1 VSAAQILP
9 LADGREFAYYE
20 YGDPA
25 GVPVVYITGTPAS
38 GLAGALYDDA
48 ARAHRVRVISV
59 DKPGYGRS
67 SFDPARSLR
76 RHADDIAALADHLG
90 LDRFAVIGESGG
102 GPHALAVG
110 RYLPERLTMAI
121 VLAGLGPATERWVVE
136 GMRKDNRRLLTLAQ
150 RAPWVLSIPIA
161 LMARQMS
168 TPERV
173 AKAALRQQKKSP
185 EADRRYWREHPERA
199 AFMYAATADA
209 FRQGSRAARQ
219 ELVLLARPWG
229 FGLDEVKAPTH
240 VWHGTEDVNV
250 PIATATR
257 VCEQLP
263 DCTSHIVPGKG
274 HAVSMYETDAIMA
287 TVAAAAK
294 S

>member
-1 VSAAQILP
+1 VTAAQIVTLG
-9 LADGREFAYYE
+9 DGREFAYYE
-20 YGDPA
+20 YGDPS
-25 GVPVVYITGTPAS
+25 GVPAVYITGTPAS

-48 ARAHRVRVISV
+48 ARTHGVRVVSV

-67 SFDPARSLR
+67 TLDPARSLS
-76 RHADDIAALADHLG
+76 RHAGDIVALVDHLG

-102 GPHALAVG
+102 GPHALAVA
-110 RYLPERLTMAI
+110 RYLPERLTVTI

-136 GMRKDNRRLLTLAQ
+136 GMRKENRRLLTLAQ

-161 LMARQMS
+161 LMGRQMS

-173 AKAALRQQKKSP
+173 AKAAARQQKNAP
-185 EADRRYWREHPERA
+185 EADRRYWQEHPEQA

-209 FRQGSRAARQ
+209 FRQGSRATTQ
-219 ELVLLARPWG
+219 ELVMLARPWG

-250 PIATATR
+250 PIAVANR

-263 DCTSHIVPGKG
+263 DCTAHIVDGKG